1 MKRAVASAVD
11 PQVTAFLNRYC
22 VECHGA
28 TKPKGDFQIGLL
40 KVSTNQADAENW
52 QLVLDNLQLGEMPP
66 EEAKQPTPAEV
77 EKDLALSWLLFSRPK
92 PVAKPANPEAFGF
105 KSKTGTLALVAGLVS
120 YFLVGDES
128 AKKSTSLLGLTAL
141 SELNISCM
149 FINS

>member
-1 MKRAVASAVD
+1 M
-11 PQVTAFLNRYC
+11 AFYC
-22 VECHGA
+22 EDFFAKEGSCF
-28 TKPKGDFQIGLL
+28 TEPIEKSRSPRPKLL
-40 KVSTNQADAENW
+40 
-52 QLVLDNLQLGEMPP
+52 P
-66 EEAKQPTPAEV
+66 PAEV

-105 KSKTGTLALVAGLVS
+105 KSKSGTLALVAGLVS
-120 YFLVGDES
+120 SFLVGDES